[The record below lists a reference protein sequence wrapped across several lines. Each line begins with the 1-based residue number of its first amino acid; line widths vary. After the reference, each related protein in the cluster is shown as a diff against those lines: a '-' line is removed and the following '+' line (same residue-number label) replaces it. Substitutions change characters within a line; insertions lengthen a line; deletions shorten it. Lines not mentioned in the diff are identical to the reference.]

1 MQPQFVRTLQMAGPC
16 QPGGPSWLSAASG
29 LVRAGAWL
37 HVVADDELHLARF
50 AAAGTAP
57 GHWLRLFPGELD
69 AKHEPRKR
77 TKPDTESIAL
87 LPPTAAAPGGEL
99 LVLGSGS
106 GPLRRTAAR
115 VPLDRDGAPAG
126 PVGTLDLTAFFA
138 ALEALLPELNIE
150 GAVVRGAALTLLHRG
165 NKGGARNALVT
176 LPLAALTSA
185 VEPRDCVVQEVAL
198 GDIGD
203 TPLTLTDGVA
213 HPDGGLLVTAV
224 AEDTSDRY
232 RDGPCRGAALAHL
245 GDSGALHWILPL
257 DGGLKPEGI
266 ALGEAPDGLECLLV
280 TDPDDRREPARLYR
294 LLLASARA
302 AT

>member
-1 MQPQFVRTLQMAGPC
+1 M
-16 QPGGPSWLSAASG
+16 
-29 LVRAGAWL
+29 L
-37 HVVADDELHLARF
+37 HVVADDELHLASF

-69 AKHEPRKR
+69 ARHTPRKR
-77 TKPDTESIAL
+77 TKPDTESITL
-87 LPPTAAAPGGEL
+87 LPSTAAAPGGEL

-106 GPLRRTAAR
+106 GPLRRTAAV
-115 VPLDRDGAPAG
+115 VPLDKDGAPAG
-126 PVGTLDLTAFFA
+126 PVRTLDLSACFA
-138 ALEALLPELNIE
+138 VLEARLPELNIE
-150 GAVVRGAALTLLHRG
+150 GAIVRGAALTLLHRG

-176 LPLAALTSA
+176 LPLAALTGGA
-185 VEPRDCVVQEVAL
+185 DPRDCEVHEVDL
-198 GDIGD
+198 GGIGD

-224 AEDTSDRY
+224 AEDTTDRY

-245 GDSGALHWILPL
+245 DDSGAVRWIQPL
-257 DGGLKPEGI
+257 GGGLKPEGI
-266 ALGEAPDGLECLLV
+266 ALVEAPDGLACLLV

-294 LLLASARA
+294 VLLASARA